1 MACFWPLFASV
12 GLIKLISNSSRQERF
27 LKSFARYAQ
36 RFSTRT
42 LRLCWSL
49 ILPGY
54 VTKINQISLN
64 CGLRLTSSCRVH
76 ALKCLREVV
85 IVFST
90 RQLIIELRAYLLLKT
105 LEEPSQR
112 LPAMHQVF
120 MLRCARSNRPCHG
133 FRRVRHL
140 YE

>member
-36 RFSTRT
+36 RFSNRT

-76 ALKCLREVV
+76 GLKCLREVV

-90 RQLIIELRAYLLLKT
+90 RQLIIELRAAVSSVKKT
-105 LEEPSQR
+105 LGTQPKATRHASSFY
-112 LPAMHQVF
+112 AKM
-120 MLRCARSNRPCHG
+120 RS
-133 FRRVRHL
+133 FQ
-140 YE
+140 